1 MDTQTLL
8 RSFGKLST
16 IPTVAAMFLVAP
28 LSHADIPDSSSG
40 QFKGIYKIASS
51 TDPIFPMG
59 TDQEW
64 FLDFGKGITS
74 GTMSGKV
81 AVSLRENPK
90 VRVRIMV
97 WQYFP
102 KQGNIMIGN
111 TYAEG
116 SNKAVAKAD
125 WQLDT
130 TSKGVIFKRDGY
142 QIVMHRADPAD
153 Y

>member
-8 RSFGKLST
+8 RSFGKFTT
-16 IPTVAAMFLVAP
+16 ITGVAAMSLVAS

-40 QFKGIYKIASS
+40 QFKGMYKIASS
-51 TDPIFPMG
+51 TDPIFPMNSN
-59 TDQEW
+59 QEW
-64 FLDFGKGITS
+64 FLDFGKGITAEA
-74 GTMSGKV
+74 MSGKV
-81 AVSLRENPK
+81 AVSLRENPR
-90 VRVRIMV
+90 VRVRVMV

-102 KQGNIMIGN
+102 KQGNIMLGN
-111 TYAEG
+111 TYSEG
-116 SNKAVAKAD
+116 SRQAVAKAD

>member
-1 MDTQTLL
+1 MDTHTML
-8 RSFGKLST
+8 RSFKFTALSS
-16 IPTVAAMFLVAP
+16 VAAMTLVAP
-28 LSHADIPDSSSG
+28 LVQADVPESSSG

-51 TDPIFPMG
+51 TDPIFPMNSN
-59 TDQEW
+59 QEW
-64 FLDFGKGITS
+64 FLDFGKGVTAEK
-74 GTMSGKV
+74 MSGKV

-90 VRVRIMV
+90 VRIRIMV

-102 KQGNIMIGN
+102 KQGNIMLGN
-111 TYAEG
+111 TYSEE

-130 TSKGVIFKRDGY
+130 TLKGVIFKRGNY
-142 QIVMHRADPAD
+142 QVVMHRADPSD

>member
-8 RSFGKLST
+8 RTFKFTALSG
-16 IPTVAAMFLVAP
+16 VAAMTLVAP
-28 LSHADIPDSSSG
+28 LAQADVPESSSG

-51 TDPIFPMG
+51 TDPIFPMNSN
-59 TDQEW
+59 QEW
-64 FLDFGKGITS
+64 FLDFGKGVTAEK
-74 GTMSGKV
+74 MSGKV

-90 VRVRIMV
+90 VRIRIMV

-102 KQGNIMIGN
+102 KQGNIMLGN
-111 TYAEG
+111 TYSEE

-130 TSKGVIFKRDGY
+130 TSKGVIFKRGNY
-142 QIVMHRADPAD
+142 QVVMHRADPSD

>member
-8 RSFGKLST
+8 RSFGKLTTIST
-16 IPTVAAMFLVAP
+16 AAATMLIAP
-28 LSHADIPDSSSG
+28 LSNADIPEASSV
-40 QFKGIYKIASS
+40 QFKGMYKIASS
-51 TDPIFPMG
+51 TDPIFPM
-59 TDQEW
+59 DSNQEW
-64 FLDFGKGITS
+64 FLDFGKGVTAEK
-74 GTMSGKV
+74 MSGKV

-90 VRVRIMV
+90 VRIRIMV

-102 KQGNIMIGN
+102 KQGNIMLGN
-111 TYAEG
+111 TYSEE

-130 TSKGVIFKRDGY
+130 TSKGVIFKLGNY
-142 QIVMHRADPAD
+142 QVVMHRADPSD